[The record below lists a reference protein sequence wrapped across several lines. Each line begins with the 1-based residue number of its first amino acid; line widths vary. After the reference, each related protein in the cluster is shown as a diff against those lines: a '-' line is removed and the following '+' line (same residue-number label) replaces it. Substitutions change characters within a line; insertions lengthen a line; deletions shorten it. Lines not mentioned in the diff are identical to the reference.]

1 MKLSLRFKLFLGF
14 ITLNFV
20 VSSLLGYF
28 MYQSS
33 SKRFFEN
40 FRNHK
45 LSIARFLSTAIDG
58 DIHERLTTVE
68 ASKTEPRFMEYV
80 KLCNKTWKHEK
91 EVQYIYTLNFDRV
104 NDRLYYVL
112 DGKIPEQDIMWFE
125 TPSFAFDYY
134 VDPTGR
140 LTVEY
145 NYSLYTEDFTID
157 TDIGAIQVGL
167 NNGPGNKQLLIE
179 GKPIFTL
186 LTIDPLSASTPIGT
200 ATRAD
205 RVKSGPITIK
215 GKEMECLIT
224 YSGKGEPSSYPGNDF
239 VERDEIVKQIKDL
252 ISSKADY
259 VDKEIVQNAYGSFIT
274 AYSTI
279 KNSRGKGV
287 GIVCVDINSQEID
300 LFRRSIILVAFLVFI
315 VSFVISTIFTVFLS
329 RHFTQPLEKLMAGV
343 NALSAGNLTTRVEVR
358 PGDEFGRLADS
369 FNSMVDNLRNASE
382 EQKRLIREISEL
394 NEGLEQRVVE
404 RTLTIQAQSEEL
416 NRQIMMA
423 RRIQMSLLPVRLP
436 DISTIT
442 LSFKY
447 QPMMAVGGDFIDFYY
462 NKREMML
469 FICDVSGH
477 GVPAA
482 FLSAMVKMS
491 LPACY
496 SAGRNTSLAMERL
509 HDSLSGKLG
518 GHFISAIFCHI
529 DLASGTMVSS
539 NAGHPPLIIV
549 RHQGDVESVGAQGRI
564 ISDKFPLNAVNLT
577 TYLDRGD
584 KIILYTDGIIE
595 ARNNDL
601 MMFGEENM
609 MRIIREH
616 RLRPATELCEEIYRS
631 IITYIG
637 STSPEFEDDITL
649 MVSEYNG

>member
-1 MKLSLRFKLFLGF
+1 MKLSLRLKLFFGF
-14 ITLNFV
+14 ITLNFL

-33 SKRFFEN
+33 SERFFEN
-40 FRNHK
+40 FREHK
-45 LSIARFLSTAIDG
+45 LSIARFISTAIDG
-58 DIHERLTTVE
+58 DIHERMKTE
-68 ASKTEPRFMEYV
+68 ASAEDPHFMMYV
-80 KLCNKTWKHEK
+80 RLINKIWKQEK
-91 EVQYIYTLNFDRV
+91 EVQYIYTLNYDRA
-104 NDRLYYVL
+104 NDHLFYVL
-112 DGKIPEQDIMWFE
+112 DGNIPEQDIMWFE
-125 TPSFAFDYY
+125 TPSFAFDYF
-134 VDPTGR
+134 VNKDGK
-140 LTVEY
+140 LTVDY
-145 NYSLYTEDFTID
+145 NYIKFTEDFSID
-157 TDIGAIQVGL
+157 SDIGKIAISL
-167 NNGPGNKQLLIE
+167 KNGPGKHRLLIE
-179 GKPIFTL
+179 GIPVFTV
-186 LTIDPLSASTPIGT
+186 LTIDPLSASTPVGT
-200 ATRAD
+200 STRDD
-205 RVKSGPITIK
+205 RVKTGPITLK
-215 GKEMECLIT
+215 GKKMECTIT

-239 VERDEIVKQIKDL
+239 VERDVILKQIKNIIKSNKDF
-252 ISSKADY
+252 
-259 VDKEIVQNAYGSFIT
+259 VDSEIVHNAYGSFIT

-279 KNSRGKGV
+279 KNSKGEGV
-287 GIVCVDINSQEID
+287 GIVCVDINSREID
-300 LFRRSIILVAFLVFI
+300 QFKRNILLIAFLVFL
-315 VSFVISTIFTVFLS
+315 VTFVISTVFTVFLS
-329 RHFTQPLEKLMAGV
+329 RHFTQPLEKLMDGV
-343 NALSAGNLTTRVEVR
+343 NALSAGDLTARVDVR
-358 PGDEFGRLADS
+358 PGDEFGKLAES
-369 FNSMVDNLRNASE
+369 FNSMVGNLRAASD
-382 EQKRLIREISEL
+382 EQKRLISEISEL
-394 NEGLEQRVVE
+394 NESLERRVIE

-436 DISTIT
+436 DISTVT

-491 LPACY
+491 LPGCY

-509 HDSLSGKLG
+509 HESLTGKLG

-529 DLASGTMVSS
+529 DLTNGTMVSS

-549 RHQGDVESVGAQGRI
+549 RHKGDVESVGAQGRI
-564 ISDKFPLNAVNLT
+564 ISDKFPLNAVNVT

-584 KIILYTDGIIE
+584 KVILYTDGIIE

-601 MMFGEENM
+601 VMFGENNM
-609 MRIIREH
+609 MRIIKEH

-631 IITYIG
+631 IISYIG
-637 STSPEFEDDITL
+637 TTSPEFEDDITL

>member
-1 MKLSLRFKLFLGF
+1 MKLSLRLKLFLGF

-20 VSSLLGYF
+20 VSSLLGFF
-28 MYQSS
+28 MYRSS
-33 SKRFFEN
+33 SERFFEN
-40 FRNHK
+40 FREHK
-45 LSIARFLSTAIDG
+45 LSIARFISTAIDG
-58 DIHERLTTVE
+58 DVHERLTTPE
-68 ASKTEPRFMEYV
+68 SSKDPHFMQYIRIINRV
-80 KLCNKTWKHEK
+80 WKNEK
-91 EVQYIYTLNFDRV
+91 EVRYIYTV
-104 NDRLYYVL
+104 NYDWARDHFFYGL
-112 DGKIPEQDIMWFE
+112 DGNIPDHDIMWFE
-125 TPSFAFDYY
+125 TPSFAFSYFLDKAGR
-134 VDPTGR
+134 PTID
-140 LTVEY
+140 Y
-145 NYSLYTEDFTID
+145 NYTLYTEDFDID
-157 TDIGAIQVGL
+157 SDIGTIRVAFREDAGV
-167 NNGPGNKQLLIE
+167 KKLIVQ
-179 GKPIFTL
+179 GQTVMTV
-186 LTIDPLSASTPIGT
+186 LTADPLSVETPVGTSTK
-200 ATRAD
+200 AD
-205 RVKSGPITIK
+205 RVKAGPITYN
-215 GKEMECLIT
+215 GKTLETTIT
-224 YSGKGEPSSYPGNDF
+224 FSGRGEPSSYPGNEF
-239 VERDEIVKQIKDL
+239 VETDDIKKQMKD
-252 ISSKADY
+252 IITSGQDR

-279 KNSRGKGV
+279 KNSKGRGIGLV
-287 GIVCVDINSQEID
+287 AVDINSHEID
-300 LFRRSIILVAFLVFI
+300 IFRRNILIVALMVFLVT
-315 VSFVISTIFTVFLS
+315 FVISTVFTVFLS
-329 RHFTQPLEKLMAGV
+329 RHFTQPLEKLMDGV
-343 NALSAGNLTTRVEVR
+343 NALSAGDLTTRVEVR

-369 FNSMVDNLRNASE
+369 FNSMVENLRNASD
-382 EQKRLIREISEL
+382 EQKRLIQEISEL
-394 NEGLEQRVVE
+394 NEGLEKRVVE

-416 NRQIMMA
+416 NWQIMMA

-496 SAGRNTSLAMERL
+496 GAGRNTSLAMERL
-509 HDSLSGKLG
+509 HDSLTGKLG

-539 NAGHPPLIIV
+539 NAGHPPMIIV
-549 RHQGDVESVGAQGRI
+549 RNKGEVEAVGAQGRI
-564 ISDKFPLNAVNLT
+564 ISDKFPLNAVNVT

-584 KIILYTDGIIE
+584 KVILYTDGIIE
-595 ARNNDL
+595 ARNSDL
-601 MMFGEENM
+601 LMFGEDNM

-616 RLRPATELCEEIYRS
+616 RLSPATELCEEIYRS

>member
-134 VDPTGR
+134 VDATGR

-145 NYSLYTEDFTID
+145 NYSLFTEDFTID

-167 NNGPGNKQLLIE
+167 KNGPGNKQLLIE

-224 YSGKGEPSSYPGNDF
+224 YSGK
-239 VERDEIVKQIKDL
+239 
-252 ISSKADY
+252 
-259 VDKEIVQNAYGSFIT
+259 
-274 AYSTI
+274 
-279 KNSRGKGV
+279 
-287 GIVCVDINSQEID
+287 
-300 LFRRSIILVAFLVFI
+300 
-315 VSFVISTIFTVFLS
+315 
-329 RHFTQPLEKLMAGV
+329 
-343 NALSAGNLTTRVEVR
+343 
-358 PGDEFGRLADS
+358 
-369 FNSMVDNLRNASE
+369 
-382 EQKRLIREISEL
+382 
-394 NEGLEQRVVE
+394 
-404 RTLTIQAQSEEL
+404 
-416 NRQIMMA
+416 
-423 RRIQMSLLPVRLP
+423 
-436 DISTIT
+436 
-442 LSFKY
+442 
-447 QPMMAVGGDFIDFYY
+447 
-462 NKREMML
+462 
-469 FICDVSGH
+469 
-477 GVPAA
+477 
-482 FLSAMVKMS
+482 
-491 LPACY
+491 
-496 SAGRNTSLAMERL
+496 
-509 HDSLSGKLG
+509 
-518 GHFISAIFCHI
+518 
-529 DLASGTMVSS
+529 
-539 NAGHPPLIIV
+539 
-549 RHQGDVESVGAQGRI
+549 
-564 ISDKFPLNAVNLT
+564 
-577 TYLDRGD
+577 
-584 KIILYTDGIIE
+584 
-595 ARNNDL
+595 
-601 MMFGEENM
+601 
-609 MRIIREH
+609 
-616 RLRPATELCEEIYRS
+616 
-631 IITYIG
+631 
-637 STSPEFEDDITL
+637 
-649 MVSEYNG
+649 